1 MAGLWFEEFAAFEK
15 PLAKSLMTLG
25 TMIRVSVNETT
36 LGTTFAYLGMS
47 NVTFPAPVF
56 QGDTLRIRTTVES
69 CRQCGSRPEAW
80 IVNFLHNARNQNG
93 VLVTARKHVA
103 RVRRRTAA

>member
-25 TMIRVSVNETT
+25 TMIRMSVNETT

-69 CRQCGSRPEAW
+69 CRESGSPPEAG
-80 IVNFLHNARNQNG
+80 IVNLLHEARRQNG
-93 VLVTARKHVA
+93 FLSNSRKRAA